1 MFVCLF
7 LLYSINWKMLSEC
20 FAWGP
25 NSSVSLG
32 SEVRTQEFSVKGAA
46 YRTSHIHMCRIGL
59 TPRLGFSLVGTW
71 GLGQIGATNA
81 WRLPPVQPVAF
92 TVGAGQTCTPPPPNG
107 FGLFKRCWS
116 CAA

>member
-1 MFVCLF
+1 MSKG
-7 LLYSINWKMLSEC
+7 LLT
-20 FAWGP
+20 GP
-25 NSSVSLG
+25 H
-32 SEVRTQEFSVKGAA
+32 TF
-46 YRTSHIHMCRIGL
+46 TCRIGL

-92 TVGAGQTCTPPPPNG
+92 TVGAGQTCTPPSPNG